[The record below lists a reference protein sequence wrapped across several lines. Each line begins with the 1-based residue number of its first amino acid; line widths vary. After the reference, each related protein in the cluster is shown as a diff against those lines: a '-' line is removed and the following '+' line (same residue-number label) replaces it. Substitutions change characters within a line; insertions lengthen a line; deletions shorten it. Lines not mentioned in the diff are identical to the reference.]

1 MPHIKVFSYRD
12 NLYLGCILRHDV
24 MPLLIGSWPVSSV
37 CIARELPATYRGGGF
52 KLHCNTT
59 TKSCLQWG
67 LSSCVEHNGRIH

>member
-1 MPHIKVFSYRD
+1 MVDGGKRLLLATVVAIAAD
-12 NLYLGCILRHDV
+12 LLADV
-24 MPLLIGSWPVSSV
+24 IDG
-37 CIARELPATYRGGGF
+37 RELPATYRGGGF

>member
-1 MPHIKVFSYRD
+1 MRIVGSAFFVIGGHNI
-12 NLYLGCILRHDV
+12 LGRLATAKSEAAAENEGNAAQR
-24 MPLLIGSWPVSSV
+24 S
-37 CIARELPATYRGGGF
+37 ELPATYRGGGF